1 MSELRAALEDA
12 LGPIYRVEREVRPVG
27 NCRLFV
33 AVGPLTDPELLVKV
47 LPGELSLAVDARVFE
62 RELILLADRLGHAQ
76 LVAPRGAGR
85 AGSIVYHSRRFIEGT
100 TLRAWLANHGEL
112 PLRRTVDILRDVLV
126 ALAHAHRGSIAHGDL
141 KPENVLLAGR
151 QVLVAD
157 TGIVDALTRALPSG
171 VAGAVSA
178 ALCAP
183 AYVSPE
189 RRNGGAPTGPR
200 DDIFAV
206 GVLLHEMLT
215 GQPPAIQAESL
226 EEVRSLPPWLAE
238 LARRCLTPEPAER
251 WPDAAAALEQ
261 VSRPNSETV

>member
-1 MSELRAALEDA
+1 MFPLPEHEVVIVFVA
-12 LGPIYRVEREVRPVG
+12 LGRGRYLSD
-27 NCRLFV
+27 C
-33 AVGPLTDPELLVKV
+33 PLE
-47 LPGELSLAVDARVFE
+47 
-62 RELILLADRLGHAQ
+62 
-76 LVAPRGAGR
+76 
-85 AGSIVYHSRRFIEGT
+85 
-100 TLRAWLANHGEL
+100 AW
-112 PLRRTVDILRDVLV
+112 
-126 ALAHAHRGSIAHGDL
+126 
-141 KPENVLLAGR
+141 
-151 QVLVAD
+151 
-157 TGIVDALTRALPSG
+157 IVDAITRALPSG
-171 VAGAVSA
+171 IASAVNA

-183 AYVSPE
+183 AYVAPE

-215 GQPPAIQAESL
+215 GQPPTIQAESL

>member
-1 MSELRAALEDA
+1 MGSDTRSSWPLA
-12 LGPIYRVEREVRPVG
+12 VR
-27 NCRLFV
+27 
-33 AVGPLTDPELLVKV
+33 VGP
-47 LPGELSLAVDARVFE
+47 ARSST
-62 RELILLADRLGHAQ
+62 I
-76 LVAPRGAGR
+76 RGASSR
-85 AGSIVYHSRRFIEGT
+85 ARPC
-100 TLRAWLANHGEL
+100 AWLANHGEL

-238 LARRCLTPEPAER
+238 LARRCVTPEPAER
-251 WPDAAAALEQ
+251 WPDATAALEQ
-261 VSRPNSETV
+261 VSRPNQGTV